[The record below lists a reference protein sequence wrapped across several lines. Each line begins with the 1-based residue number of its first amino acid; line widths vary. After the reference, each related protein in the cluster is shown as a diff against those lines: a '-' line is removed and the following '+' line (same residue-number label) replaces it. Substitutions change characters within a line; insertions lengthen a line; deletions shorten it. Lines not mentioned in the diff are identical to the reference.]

1 MTSIEFDEW
10 GKVSP
15 TPIDKLENQVK
26 TLQEELKQLKESNGD
41 LNVTILILKAK
52 IKELTET

>member
-1 MTSIEFDEW
+1 MMSIEDEW
-10 GKVSP
+10 K
-15 TPIDKLENQVK
+15 IDKLETQVK
-26 TLQEELKQLKESNGD
+26 TLQEEIKQLKESNGD